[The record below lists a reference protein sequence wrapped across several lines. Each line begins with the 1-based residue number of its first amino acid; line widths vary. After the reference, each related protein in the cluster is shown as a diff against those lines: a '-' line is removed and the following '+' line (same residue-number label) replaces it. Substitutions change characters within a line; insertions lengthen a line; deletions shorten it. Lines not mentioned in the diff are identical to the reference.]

1 MTYQMELPFESMG
14 EALVNERS
22 EEASKATAGAERPGI
37 RNVLEAALERRNM
50 HEALK
55 RVKSNGGSA
64 GVDGMKVEELSS
76 FLKTDWPRIREELLT
91 GRYRPSPVLRREIPK
106 SNGGVRE
113 LGIPTVLD
121 RLIQQA
127 LLQVLQ
133 PQIDPSFSEHS
144 YGFRPGRSAHQAVK
158 AAQSLVAEG
167 RLWVVDVDLE
177 KFFDRVNHDI
187 LMERLS
193 RRVADRM
200 ALRLIRRYLEAGVLA
215 NGVWTEKEEGTPQG
229 GPLSPFLANVLLD
242 EVDRQLESWGHP
254 FVRYA
259 DDCNVYVKSKR
270 AGERVMARLSRAFA
284 DIKLRINEAK
294 SAVDLARRRNF
305 LGFSFYFDKQK
316 KPRRRVSTEAVE
328 RFKARVRKLTYRTR
342 GRSLQ
347 QSVEEL
353 AVYLRGWKSYFGF
366 AETTSPQLRLDGW
379 IRHRLRALQL
389 KHWRRGKT
397 AYRALVARGVKHQ
410 LARQLAAN
418 LRSWWRTSKWC
429 AEAIPNRLFDGMG
442 LPRLAG

>member
-1 MTYQMELPFESMG
+1 MT
-14 EALVNERS
+14 
-22 EEASKATAGAERPGI
+22 
-37 RNVLEAALERRNM
+37 
-50 HEALK
+50 
-55 RVKSNGGSA
+55 
-64 GVDGMKVEELSS
+64 VEELPGY
-76 FLKTDWPRIREELLT
+76 LAEHWPQIREALLA
-91 GRYRPSPVLRREIPK
+91 GRYRPAAVRRVELPK
-106 SNGGVRE
+106 SGGGVRE

-144 YGFRPGRSAHQAVK
+144 WGFRPGRSAHQAVE
-158 AAQSLVAEG
+158 AAQRLIAEG

-193 RRVADRM
+193 RRVADRK

-215 NGVWTEKEEGTPQG
+215 DGVWSEKEEGTPQG

-242 EVDRQLESWGHP
+242 EVDQQLEKWGYH

-270 AGERVMARLSRAFA
+270 AGERVMERLRRAFSRL
-284 DIKLRINEAK
+284 KLRINEAK
-294 SAVDLARRRNF
+294 SKVDLVRRRDI
-305 LGFSFYFDKQK
+305 LGFSFYFP
-316 KPRRRVSTEAVE
+316 PRRSKSEKASVPKRRISTASTE
-328 RFKARVRKLTYRTR
+328 RFKSRVRELTKRTR

-347 QSVEEL
+347 QTIDEL
-353 AVYLRGWKSYFGF
+353 GIYLRGWWAYFGF
-366 AETTSPQLRLDGW
+366 TETRTPQEKLDGW

-389 KHWRRGKT
+389 KLWRRGKT
-397 AYRALVARGVKHQ
+397 AYRER
-410 LARQLAAN
+410 
-418 LRSWWRTSKWC
+418 
-429 AEAIPNRLFDGMG
+429 
-442 LPRLAG
+442 AGFHGTWLHV